1 MNLLIDIG
9 NSCIKW
15 ASLEHHQLMTQQR
28 CVYHKQNIT
37 TAFYQAWHTLNPPTA
52 VWVSNVAGEEMAE
65 ALQQW
70 TQHEWGLIPHFVK
83 STAMAQGV
91 KNAYQHPEKLGV
103 DRWLGLIGAHHLI
116 MGNLCVVDCGT
127 AITVD
132 MINHEGQ
139 HLGGIIV
146 PGVTTMH
153 QALAKN
159 ANALAPYI
167 SLSSQLQSD
176 KLATDTHEGIT
187 LGTLYAVL
195 GLIDYVMNRFEPTL
209 GTLSLVLTGGSLP
222 SLLPLLQ
229 RPYQHIPDLVLQG
242 LTMMVMQNK

>member
-15 ASLEHHQLMTQQR
+15 ASFQHNQLTAQQR
-28 CVYHKQNIT
+28 CAYQKSHVND
-37 TAFYQAWHTLNPPTA
+37 AFQQAWQTFPPPTA
-52 VWVSNVAGEEMAE
+52 IWVSNVAGEEVAT

-70 TQHEWGLIPHFVK
+70 TQAQWGLTPQFAK
-83 STAMAQGV
+83 STAFAHGV
-91 KNAYQHPEKLGV
+91 TNAYQQPEKLGV
-103 DRWLGLIGAHHLI
+103 DRWLGLMGAHHLI
-116 MGNLCVVDCGT
+116 QDNLCVVDCGT
-127 AITVD
+127 AITID
-132 MINHEGQ
+132 MINQAGQ
-139 HLGGIIV
+139 HLGGLIV
-146 PGVTTMH
+146 PGVITMH

-159 ANALAPYI
+159 AHALASYVSI
-167 SLSSQLQSD
+167 ASNLQENR
-176 KLATDTHEGIT
+176 LATDTHAGIT

-209 GTLSLVLTGGSLP
+209 GTLQLVLTGGSLP

-242 LTMMVMQNK
+242 LTMMVTQNK